1 MIVHRELPRTVPHGD
16 GATEG
21 SGSAWCS
28 WQSEGRLWSRN
39 ISASSRRIPDHREY
53 ELRLLKPERGQTRG
67 KVEPLARPL
76 AYARCRGKKRAETR
90 RVLQEMLGAT
100 RWNADPRS

>member
-1 MIVHRELPRTVPHGD
+1 
-16 GATEG
+16 
-21 SGSAWCS
+21 
-28 WQSEGRLWSRN
+28 
-39 ISASSRRIPDHREY
+39 
-53 ELRLLKPERGQTRG
+53 LLKPERGQTRG